1 MASREI
7 VLWLD
12 ERWYDALERQLR
24 GESLQ
29 DKLEDY
35 LDELCDQLPSQ
46 EYQRISAEIH
56 RERMEWEVQRE
67 ADRRFSVF
75 RIKENGERHCCL
87 VDEPVDFLAAARSLR
102 SYLRSEP
109 GAGFRKYYA
118 AAQEISQREFYRS
131 VQERR
136 ENTGRVVGAFDVDLD
151 DGTVAMLDVQSGWRL
166 YGLKDVSTASYR
178 AERKSYEPASAKLS
192 QLLEYLRGKELP
204 LQDYHYTEG
213 YLIVGTRELRAED
226 ICFSDEITELDD
238 GRLDYYL
245 ESFGGV
251 DEVFGTH
258 VCTTENDDC
267 LSVYADYDMVRGS
280 VTDTLTVV
288 LHRGDGTDAAH
299 EYPLSPEEQA
309 LLLPKMEAYCLE
321 QTGLSLAEY
330 RSQYLAQGQETQG
343 MRTEPTM

>member
-46 EYQRISAEIH
+46 EYERISAEIY
-56 RERMEWEVQRE
+56 RERVERE
-67 ADRRFSVF
+67 AEREASRRFSVF
-75 RIKENGERHCCL
+75 RIRENGERHCCL

-102 SYLRSEP
+102 SYLRSEH
-109 GAGFRKYYA
+109 GAGFHKYYA
-118 AAQEISQREFYRS
+118 AAQEISQREFNQYA
-131 VQERR
+131 QERGK
-136 ENTGRVVGAFDVDLD
+136 NTGRVVGTFDLD
-151 DGTVAMLDVQSGWRL
+151 LDGGTVATLDGQGNWSL
-166 YGLKDVSTASYR
+166 YSLKDVSSASYH
-178 AERKSYEPASAKLS
+178 AERKNHEPASARLS
-192 QLLEYLRGKELP
+192 RLMECLQGKALP
-204 LQDYHYTEG
+204 QQGYYPKG
-213 YLIVGTRELRAED
+213 YLTYGERELRPED
-226 ICFSDEITELDD
+226 ISFADEICEED
-238 GRLDYYL
+238 GRLNYYL
-245 ESFGGV
+245 ESFDGL
-251 DEVFGTH
+251 DEVLGTN
-258 VCTTENDDC
+258 VCTTETDDYVN
-267 LSVYADYDMVRGS
+267 VYADFDLEHGLVA
-280 VTDTLTVV
+280 DTLLVI
-288 LHRGDGTDAAH
+288 LHRGDGTDRQH

-309 LLLPKMEAYCLE
+309 LLLPKMETYCLE